1 MKRVAIAD
9 SLAEIGH
16 YRDVL
21 EQEGIACIVRNQHL
35 SGALGEVPF
44 LETWPELCVM
54 RDEDEARAK
63 RLIAEL
69 KAPAEAA
76 APWRCRHCRADNDGE
91 FAACWSC
98 GRPDAG
104 ADADSGRS
112 DR

>member
-1 MKRVAIAD
+1 MKRVAIAE

-21 EQEGIACIVRNQHL
+21 EQEGIVCIVRNQHL

-54 RDEDEARAK
+54 HDRDEPRAK
-63 RLIAEL
+63 RLIAAL

-76 APWRCRHCRADNDGE
+76 APWRCRHCGADNDGE

-98 GRPDAG
+98 ERPDA
-104 ADADSGRS
+104 DAEGNP

>member
-1 MKRVAIAD
+1 MKRVAVAD

-21 EQEGIACIVRNQHL
+21 EQEGIVCIVRNQHL

-54 RDEDEARAK
+54 RDEDEPRAK

-69 KAPAEAA
+69 KTPADNAL
-76 APWRCRHCRADNDGE
+76 PWRCRHCDADNDGE

-98 GRPDAG
+98 GRPDTV
-104 ADADSGRS
+104 ADAGP
-112 DR
+112 DRQD